1 MEFLAQLNWIDL
13 VIILVL
19 AGAVFAG
26 WVQGFARYLA
36 TAIGAL
42 VAFIVASQLKG
53 PMTDALSTFWTA
65 FEPVT
70 RELVVYLFLYI
81 GLNVLFWFVARA
93 FFLRTHLSIAK
104 AADEVGGAVCGLL
117 YAVVTIVFLLVVL
130 DTYYDPPVNVAVASA
145 GFLDGLYEAMNSSLL
160 TGYFRDVV
168 LPTFG
173 YIARPFVPPEIA
185 RHLVP

>member
-1 MEFLAQLNWIDL
+1 MDFLAQLNWIDL
-13 VIILVL
+13 VIIIVLV
-19 AGAVFAG
+19 GAVFAG

-42 VAFIVASQLKG
+42 VAFVIASQLKG
-53 PMTDALSTFWTA
+53 PLTDALSTFWTA

-70 RELVVYLFLYI
+70 REFVVYLFLYI
-81 GLNVLFWFVARA
+81 GLNVLFWFIARA

-130 DTYYDPPVNVAVASA
+130 DTFYDPPIGVATASA
-145 GFLDGLYEAMNSSLL
+145 GFIDGFYEAMNSSLL

-168 LPTFG
+168 IPTFG
-173 YIARPFVPPEIA
+173 YVARPFVPPEIA
-185 RHLVP
+185 RYL

>member
-1 MEFLAQLNWIDL
+1 VDFLAQLNWIDL
-13 VIILVL
+13 VIIIVLV
-19 AGAVFAG
+19 GAVFAG

-42 VAFIVASQLKG
+42 VAFVIASQLKG
-53 PMTDALSTFWTA
+53 PLTDALSTFWTA

-70 RELVVYLFLYI
+70 REFVVYLFLYI
-81 GLNVLFWFVARA
+81 GLNVLFWFIARA

-130 DTYYDPPVNVAVASA
+130 DTFYDPPIGVATASA
-145 GFLDGLYEAMNSSLL
+145 GFIDGFYEAMNTSLL
-160 TGYFRDVV
+160 TGNFRDVV
-168 LPTFG
+168 IPTFG
-173 YIARPFVPPEIA
+173 YVARPFVPPEIA
-185 RHLVP
+185 RYL